1 MGCAASMDGFPSK
14 DSRRKRDLLETRNEK
29 INEKLGKP
37 ERKYPRP
44 RPPRDRKSHIY
55 TPGGYSELEYNA
67 RRADFNICLTWH
79 SFVKYLTQAMTTD
92 IEKVRSL
99 FVWMGCQNF
108 QSGSIPNGKED
119 SPLSYMSKVKKK
131 TMSYA
136 AFFVKICRAA
146 GLKSVLI
153 KGIAKSVVYDVGD
166 PLEELQQLRNNWC
179 AIHVNGDWRFV
190 FPLWAYSAVEGRITD
205 KYTLIEGGKM
215 SRSKA
220 SPGSAVKKF
229 NEFFFLT
236 DPDVF
241 IHFAI
246 PDNPD
251 WQLLTVP
258 LTLDRYLEEPYFRQ
272 PYFENKLQVATLLPG
287 VQKAK
292 HGIVEIGMKSL
303 IENWQGL
310 LTYQLFFNNKK
321 STEVLPKKTQL
332 SNFVLMDRCNSNW
345 KFTVRFPIDGVYK
358 LTINGGVPPKSNEW
372 VCDFKLVCKTAIED
386 IPPLPCDTGAV
397 GWGPSNNLQQY
408 GLTAPSHTHGT
419 ILTKLRQYLYIGF
432 TLTKKLF
439 IRSELIGNKYK
450 SSELDQYVDQ
460 RITNRELVVK
470 VMVPEDGEF
479 ALRMYARETK
489 KLPEENV
496 INYLITTDDPA
507 GPRTYRKENAFEKNL
522 RKELVT
528 LTQQTKDPDEM
539 DKAIERF
546 DKLALEDKGDLKKA
560 KSRRDFLKIRK
571 DLTDA
576 TVRRHY
582 GTLDT
587 AIKKARES
595 KYEAKLKN
603 TTKKAEEVRNE
614 VYSTWIHEIL
624 EMKPSTVAELKTYKN
639 PPSAIFDTM
648 KAVYLLLGE
657 SADMIKTW
665 EDIHSV
671 LSTIG
676 NDSLLQR
683 IKTFQT
689 SQLREH
695 ALEEAQKLT
704 EQHDLPSIKSKS
716 PAAGTFYVWVRDL
729 VNMIN
734 DERSNPKRKKKRKE
748 ISTFSAKT
756 TSTKKSQ

>member
-1 MGCAASMDGFPSK
+1 
-14 DSRRKRDLLETRNEK
+14 
-29 INEKLGKP
+29 
-37 ERKYPRP
+37 
-44 RPPRDRKSHIY
+44 
-55 TPGGYSELEYNA
+55 
-67 RRADFNICLTWH
+67 
-79 SFVKYLTQAMTTD
+79 MTTD

-190 FPLWAYSAVEGRITD
+190 FPLWAYSAVEG
-205 KYTLIEGGKM
+205 GKM

-241 IHFAI
+241 IHFAF

-397 GWGPSNNLQQY
+397 GWGPSNNLEQY

-450 SSELDQYVDQ
+450 PSELDQYVDQ

-479 ALRMYARETK
+479 ALRVYARETK

-496 INYLITTDDPA
+496 INYLITTDDPS

-522 RKELVT
+522 RKELIKV
-528 LTQQTKDPDEM
+528 
-539 DKAIERF
+539 IS
-546 DKLALEDKGDLKKA
+546 KKA

-624 EMKPSTVAELKTYKN
+624 DMKPSTVAEVKTYKN

-657 SADMIKTW
+657 SADMLKSW